1 MLLSH
6 FGARLIFPKIHLN
19 ISHDKWNSRV
29 SILKEANLFG
39 EPCNTIQVRTC
50 SYWRDYSCSWSS
62 AQCHFP
68 SFPLPFTPPSQFIS
82 SLFLLHPPPPSP
94 TLSFEA
100 EGDTTGEVTVDS
112 VRSTE
117 VLGFRATSSCKE
129 EGSRKKKERGREG
142 EIKERRE
149 EIE

>member
-1 MLLSH
+1 MLLLH
-6 FGARLIFPKIHLN
+6 FGARLIFPKLHLN
-19 ISHDKWNSRV
+19 ISHDKWKQSSLHTQRSKFVLVNKYNPGQNMF
-29 SILKEANLFG
+29 ILE
-39 EPCNTIQVRTC
+39 
-50 SYWRDYSCSWSS
+50 DYSCSWSS

-82 SLFLLHPPPPSP
+82 SLFLLHSPPPSP